1 MRPFRATRLH
11 WSVPIPD
18 LASGL
23 ARSAGS
29 WRVIVSVASLLALAP
44 GTTLA
49 DVRPA
54 SPPVGVAPA
63 KGLLEAPAYRGI
75 GLFVAAGL
83 AAGSGLIQQVVAYQL
98 VQRTCGVAQANIM
111 TLETFDGHRIP
122 IREGVELAAGAA
134 VFGLACVG
142 AAGPAL
148 TLRMQAP
155 LLLGGAVGFASAGGH
170 ARGRSDAFSDA
181 LVHRRDRSR
190 RARVMRVLG
199 STLVGAGAALW
210 ASSRLV
216 LLDNKAGCSAL
227 GCIVAFDLLTLQSSG
242 ALTIAGAA
250 LLSSGLAYRRFFGR
264 YIRARN
270 LGATPL
276 AGRGLFG
283 LAVSGAF

>member
-1 MRPFRATRLH
+1 MP
-11 WSVPIPD
+11 SPD
-18 LASGL
+18 PASGL
-23 ARSAGS
+23 ARSAG
-29 WRVIVSVASLLALAP
+29 WRVIVSFASLLALAP
-44 GTTLA
+44 GTTFA
-49 DVRPA
+49 DARPSSPLVR
-54 SPPVGVAPA
+54 VAPA

-111 TLETFDGHRIP
+111 TLETFDGHRVP
-122 IREGVELAAGAA
+122 IKEGVELAAGAA

-155 LLLGGAVGFASAGGH
+155 LLLGAAVGFASAGGH

-190 RARVMRVLG
+190 RARVMLVLG
-199 STLVGAGAALW
+199 STLIGVGAVLW

-216 LLDNKAGCSAL
+216 LIDNKAGCSAL

-242 ALTIAGAA
+242 AMTIAGAA
-250 LLSSGLAYRRFFGR
+250 LVSSGVAYRRFFGR

-283 LAVSGAF
+283 LAISGAF